1 MSNAITQAA
10 VLGLVG
16 LDPQQE
22 DPSFDHLEDHRTSA
36 HVTVSLES
44 SAVPHLVQRAYRGLN
59 FMTPGHGQDGS
70 CYLTWRQ
77 RQWQDTRLP
86 EQRWSGGS

>member
-1 MSNAITQAA
+1 MSNAITRAA
-10 VLGLVG
+10 ALGSVG
-16 LDPQQE
+16 SGSQQG
-22 DPSFDHLEDHRTSA
+22 DPSLDRREDHRTAA
-36 HVTVSLES
+36 HVTISPES
-44 SAVPHLVQRAYRGLN
+44 SAVPHLVQRAYWGLN
-59 FMTPGHGQDGS
+59 FTTPGHGQDGS